1 MASPLPNHGP
11 DNDRPIAI
19 DNSKKATGIL
29 SYSLNDVRNE
39 QLLSNFLETTGT
51 TSDKELV
58 AQLLSL
64 KAVCEVSLG
73 PQLNYDITVP
83 FDSSQDVKYRKIGFG
98 QCGLIFS
105 KPGQDTIV
113 KVAKPF
119 FHHALHADYLAHI
132 AVHDAFARQRE
143 APECRIPRVYDHIHA
158 TSTWWNDN
166 ASLLNEQHPE
176 FPLSSGA
183 LISEYIPPL
192 PKVVREVFIKRYCP
206 EHLQQSALDNPLN
219 RDCLA
224 RVYLGRRRAP
234 NQPLQANFSLRNF
247 NLHLDQMI
255 EMNLPVETYARVMG
269 QALAI
274 IHWAANVDGYDIEFV
289 LGSEASDSGGYAA
302 RMWVLDFNLCS
313 RFESSAATLHPDTI
327 VDQLVIAFYENDP
340 YYPRPCV
347 DSEPEEQLWNAF
359 KAAYIL
365 KAEEI
370 LGTLGLTLLKAFPQ
384 RFIDACVER
393 AKL

>member
-1 MASPLPNHGP
+1 M
-11 DNDRPIAI
+11 
-19 DNSKKATGIL
+19 
-29 SYSLNDVRNE
+29 
-39 QLLSNFLETTGT
+39 GT

-58 AQLLSL
+58 ARLLSL
-64 KAVCEVSLG
+64 EPVCKVSLNCQPNYG
-73 PQLNYDITVP
+73 INVPLDPPQEVN
-83 FDSSQDVKYRKIGFG
+83 YRKIGFG

-113 KVAKPF
+113 KVARPF

-132 AVHDAFARQRE
+132 AIHNAFARQRR
-143 APECRIPRVYDHIHA
+143 APQCRIPQVYDHLHA

-166 ASLLNEQHPE
+166 ESLLAEQHSD
-176 FPLSSGA
+176 FPLPSTA
-183 LISEYIPPL
+183 LISEHIPPL
-192 PKVVREVFIKRYCP
+192 PKVVRELFIKRYCP
-206 EHLQQSALDNPLN
+206 GHMQQIALDNPLN

-255 EMNLPVETYARVMG
+255 EMNLPAETYARVIG

-274 IHWAANVDGYDIEFV
+274 IHWVANVDGYDIEFV
-289 LGSEASDSGGYAA
+289 LGSETSDSTGLAI

-313 RFESSAATLHPDTI
+313 RFDSSTATLHPDTI
-327 VDQLVIAFYENDP
+327 VDQLVIAFFENDR

-347 DSEPEEQLWNAF
+347 DSEAEEQLWNAF
-359 KAAYIL
+359 KTAYIL

-370 LGTLGLTLLKAFPQ
+370 FEPLAHTLLRALPQ

-393 AKL
+393 AKLQ